1 MLSQRKYE
9 LEHIKMRKKQ
19 HMNTEV
25 QETAEETEN
34 GNNLEAEEVENG
46 NDLETEQTG
55 NGDNLEAENVQN
67 DKITELEEQ
76 LDTYRLEYASTLL
89 EKAGIGGENYH
100 ALNLIDMTSKDT
112 IQEDVER
119 LVEIC
124 KNYNTGTYSNDIN
137 SGSMNAENN
146 EIKSKD
152 DLMQKTF
159 GTGKWRGK
167 PWL

>member
-1 MLSQRKYE
+1 MLSRRKYE
-9 LEHIKMRKKQ
+9 LEHVKMRKKQ
-19 HMNTEV
+19 RTNTEV
-25 QETAEETEN
+25 EE
-34 GNNLEAEEVENG
+34 
-46 NDLETEQTG
+46 TG
-55 NGDNLEAENVQN
+55 NGENPEPETEETGNGENPEPETEETGNGENPETEKTQN

-89 EKAGIGGENYH
+89 EKVGIGGENYH

-119 LVEIC
+119 LIEIC
-124 KNYNTGTYSNDIN
+124 KTYNTGTYSNDIN
-137 SGSMNAENN
+137 SGSMNTENN
-146 EIKSKD
+146 EIKNKD